1 MRKDDSTAARR
12 AYNRHDKGISPN
24 EISDYVPEELLND
37 LMSGFYQKVAVTEE
51 KAKQIEE
58 RTRNQA
64 ESEQCALERR
74 RVTPSKFG
82 SIVKMRV
89 ATKRS
94 KKVEELL
101 YSSFGGNAATR
112 YGILKETE
120 TVQQYVIHQKNH
132 RHPHLT
138 VTKCGLIVSTANA
151 WLAASPDG
159 LVYDPTDAKHP
170 HGLLE

>member
-1 MRKDDSTAARR
+1 
-12 AYNRHDKGISPN
+12 
-24 EISDYVPEELLND
+24 
-37 LMSGFYQKVAVTEE
+37 MSSGHWREDNNVYA
-51 KAKQIEE
+51 
-58 RTRNQA
+58 
-64 ESEQCALERR
+64 
-74 RVTPSKFG
+74 SKFG

-101 YSSFGGNAATR
+101 YSSFGGNTAMH

-138 VTKCGLIVSTANA
+138 VTKCGLILSTANA

-159 LVYDPTDAKHP
+159 LVYDSTGAKHP
-170 HGLLE
+170 HGLLEVKNSFSVLDKELDEALNLQVFACRKKMACTS